1 MCPAKINY
9 VSRLPLLPLIPQVN
23 IFKLFSQDRGKI
35 MICFSL
41 FPDNGDTFQF
51 GIPLK
56 VYKCIFKNIS
66 ASIILIL
73 NSTNSS
79 YTTLFL

>member
-1 MCPAKINY
+1 
-9 VSRLPLLPLIPQVN
+9 
-23 IFKLFSQDRGKI
+23 

-41 FPDNGDTFQF
+41 FLDNGDTFQF

-73 NSTNSS
+73 CQCVPIAA
-79 YTTLFL
+79 TLHYYFRILHSDRPTK

>member
-1 MCPAKINY
+1 
-9 VSRLPLLPLIPQVN
+9 
-23 IFKLFSQDRGKI
+23 

-41 FPDNGDTFQF
+41 FLDNGDTFQF

-66 ASIILIL
+66 ASIILL
-73 NSTNSS
+73 LYSTNSS
-79 YTTLFL
+79 YITLLFSNFDPRPTK